1 MPTEP
6 NPGRSRPRV
15 LSIAGSDSA
24 GGAGIQ
30 ADIKVITCLG
40 GYAMTA
46 VTAVTAQDTRQVA
59 GIHAIPPEFVAQQIE
74 ICIAD
79 IGLDAAKTGML
90 CGAPT
95 VRAVAEVLRRH
106 RVAHLVVDPVIFSTS
121 GRRLLDEPG
130 EAALIRDIL
139 PLCEVVTP
147 NLTEASR
154 LAGMEVA
161 DLSAMRRAAEAIVRL
176 GPRAVWIKG
185 GHLAGAPTDLLYDGR
200 DFLELSSERIETKD
214 THGAGC
220 ALSAALATELARGL
234 ELHDAARRAK
244 QFITEALRN
253 SLRLGKGR
261 GPTDPLAA
269 AQALSGRASNALSET
284 VNRSRNSGREGPS

>member
-59 GIHAIPPEFVAQQIE
+59 GIHVIPPEFVAQQIE
-74 ICIAD
+74 LCIAD

-95 VRAVAEVLRRH
+95 VRAVAEVLRKH

-130 EAALIRDIL
+130 EAALIREIL

-147 NLTEASR
+147 NLAEASR
-154 LAGMEVA
+154 LAGFEVN
-161 DLSAMRRAAEAIVRL
+161 DLPAMRRAAEAIARL

-185 GHLAGAPTDLLYDGR
+185 GHLAGPPTDLLYDGR
-200 DFLELSSERIETKD
+200 DFLELPSERIETKD

-269 AQALSGRASNALSET
+269 AQALADEGFLQHGEQ
-284 VNRSRNSGREGPS
+284 NRDQRTEN

>member
-1 MPTEP
+1 MGSVTLI
-6 NPGRSRPRV
+6 PGRWPPIPGFAPCPIFITTAWPFVSE
-15 LSIAGSDSA
+15 
-24 GGAGIQ
+24 
-30 ADIKVITCLG
+30 DI
-40 GYAMTA
+40 
-46 VTAVTAQDTRQVA
+46 
-59 GIHAIPPEFVAQQIE
+59 
-74 ICIAD
+74 
-79 IGLDAAKTGML
+79 
-90 CGAPT
+90 
-95 VRAVAEVLRRH
+95 
-106 RVAHLVVDPVIFSTS
+106 
-121 GRRLLDEPG
+121 
-130 EAALIRDIL
+130 
-139 PLCEVVTP
+139 VTP
-147 NLTEASR
+147 NLAEASR

-161 DLSAMRRAAEAIVRL
+161 DLSAMRRAAEAIARL

>member
-1 MPTEP
+1 
-6 NPGRSRPRV
+6 
-15 LSIAGSDSA
+15 
-24 GGAGIQ
+24 
-30 ADIKVITCLG
+30 
-40 GYAMTA
+40 
-46 VTAVTAQDTRQVA
+46 VTAITAQDTRQVA
-59 GIHAIPPEFVAQQIE
+59 GIHAVPPEFVAQQME
-74 ICIAD
+74 LCIAD
-79 IGLDAAKTGML
+79 IGLDAAKIGML

-95 VRAVAEVLRRH
+95 VRAVAEVLRRR

-130 EAALIRDIL
+130 EAALAREIL

-147 NLTEASR
+147 NLAEASR
-154 LAGMEVA
+154 LAGFEVA
-161 DLSAMRRAAEAIVRL
+161 DLPAMRRAAEAIAKKL
-176 GPRAVWIKG
+176 GARAVWIKG
-185 GHLAGAPTDLLYDGR
+185 GHLAGPPTDLLYDSR
-200 DFLELSSERIETKD
+200 DFLELPSERIETKD

-244 QFITEALRN
+244 QFITEAIRH

-269 AQALSGRASNALSET
+269 AQAIGPLKHGDTEYTEKDGEAR
-284 VNRSRNSGREGPS
+284 RKFPRNLKS

>member
-1 MPTEP
+1 VTIPAEP
-6 NPGRSRPRV
+6 NAGRSRPRV
-15 LSIAGSDSA
+15 LSIAGSDSG

-30 ADIKVITCLG
+30 ADVKVITCLG

-59 GIHAIPPEFVAQQIE
+59 GIHAVPPEFVAEQME
-74 ICIAD
+74 LCIAD

-95 VRAVAEVLRRH
+95 VRAVAEVLRKH
-106 RVAHLVVDPVIFSTS
+106 RVAHLVVDPVMFSSS
-121 GRRLLDEPG
+121 GSRLLDEPG
-130 EAALIRDIL
+130 EAALVREIL
-139 PLCEVVTP
+139 PLCEAVTP
-147 NLTEASR
+147 NLAEAAR
-154 LAGMEVA
+154 LAGFEVR
-161 DLSAMRRAAEAIVRL
+161 DLPSMRRAAEAIAKKL
-176 GPRAVWIKG
+176 GARAVWIKG
-185 GHLAGAPTDLLYDGR
+185 GHLAGPPTDLLYDRSG
-200 DFLELSSERIETKD
+200 FLELPSERIETKD

-234 ELHDAARRAK
+234 ELRDAALRARR
-244 QFITEALRN
+244 FIVEALRN

-269 AQALSGRASNALSET
+269 AQAM
-284 VNRSRNSGREGPS
+284 

>member
-1 MPTEP
+1 MPTKP

-59 GIHAIPPEFVAQQIE
+59 GIHAVPPEFVAQQIE
-74 ICIAD
+74 MCIAD

-90 CGAPT
+90 SGAPT

-121 GRRLLDEPG
+121 GSRLLDQPG
-130 EAALIRDIL
+130 EAALIRELL
-139 PLCEVVTP
+139 PLCEVVMP

-154 LAGMEVA
+154 LAGLEVA
-161 DLSAMRRAAEAIVRL
+161 DLSAMRRAAEAIARL
-176 GPRAVWIKG
+176 GPRSVWIKG
-185 GHLAGAPTDLLYDGR
+185 GHLAGSPTDLLYDGR
-200 DFLELSSERIETKD
+200 DFLELPAERIETKD

-234 ELHDAARRAK
+234 ELHEAARRAK
-244 QFITEALRN
+244 RFITEALRN

-269 AQALSGRASNALSET
+269 AQTLSRRAQDRR
-284 VNRSRNSGREGPS
+284 NR

>member
-1 MPTEP
+1 MTMPAEP
-6 NPGRSRPRV
+6 NSGCRRPRV

-59 GIHAIPPEFVAQQIE
+59 GIHVIPPEFVAQQIE
-74 ICIAD
+74 LCISD
-79 IGLDAAKTGML
+79 IGLDAVKTGML
-90 CGAPT
+90 SGAPT
-95 VRAVAEVLRRH
+95 VRAAAEVLRKH

-121 GRRLLDEPG
+121 GRRLLDESG
-130 EAALIRDIL
+130 EAALVREIL
-139 PLCEVVTP
+139 PLCEAVTP
-147 NLTEASR
+147 NLAEAAR
-154 LAGMEVA
+154 LAGFEVR
-161 DLSAMRRAAEAIVRL
+161 DFPAMRRAAEAIVKKL
-176 GPRAVWIKG
+176 GPRAAWIKG
-185 GHLAGAPTDLLYDGR
+185 GHLAGPPTDLLYDGN
-200 DFLELSSERIETKD
+200 DFLELPSERIETKD

-234 ELHDAARRAK
+234 ELHEAARRAK

-269 AQALSGRASNALSET
+269 AQALSESLRRRLA
-284 VNRSRNSGREGPS
+284 

>member
-1 MPTEP
+1 MLTEP

-74 ICIAD
+74 MCIAD

-90 CGAPT
+90 SGAPT

-106 RVAHLVVDPVIFSTS
+106 RVAHLVVDPVILSTS
-121 GRRLLDEPG
+121 GCRLLDEQG
-130 EAALIRDIL
+130 EAALIREIL

-147 NLTEASR
+147 NLAEAAR
-154 LAGMEVA
+154 LAGREVN
-161 DLSAMRRAAEAIVRL
+161 DLSAMRCAAEAIARL

-200 DFLELSSERIETKD
+200 GFLELQSERIETKD

-269 AQALSGRASNALSET
+269 AQALGRRVQNHCH
-284 VNRSRNSGREGPS
+284 G